1 MLFVRNRGGVSHSPE
16 EHVEPE
22 DVAAAGAALLMF
34 LRERVLPG
42 AGDASPRPACGADC
56 ARHCMSSSGL
66 HALQVAPAPGFC
78 HMRHVRR

>member
-34 LRERVLPG
+34 LRERVL
-42 AGDASPRPACGADC
+42 
-56 ARHCMSSSGL
+56 L
-66 HALQVAPAPGFC
+66 EKAPP
-78 HMRHVRR
+78 